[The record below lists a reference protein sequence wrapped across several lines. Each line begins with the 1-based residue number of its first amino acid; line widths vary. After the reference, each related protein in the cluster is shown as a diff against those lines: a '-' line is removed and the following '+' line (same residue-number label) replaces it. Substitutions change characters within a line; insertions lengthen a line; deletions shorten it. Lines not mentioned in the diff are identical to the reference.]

1 MPVTKLEIKS
11 RIPFAN
17 GKVFND
23 AGAYEQLDG
32 VAHFTVDPNHSA
44 NETIADLE
52 LAPRNA
58 DGLVEFSSDFRILRP
73 ADPQL
78 GNRRILLDVPNR
90 GKPLALRNINSAP
103 EVTPDAPMDP
113 GNGFLMRQ
121 GYTVVWCAWQ
131 HDVPDMPGMFRVT
144 VPDAVTVD
152 GPISGKVVVTLSLI
166 HI

>member
-1 MPVTKLEIKS
+1 MCI
-11 RIPFAN
+11 RDRAPFAN
-17 GKVFND
+17 GHIFGD
-23 AGAYEQLDG
+23 TGAYEQLDG
-32 VAHFTVDPNHSA
+32 IVHFAVDPNHTA
-44 NETIADLE
+44 NETIADLG
-52 LAPRNA
+52 LAPRNP

-73 ADPQL
+73 VDPEL

-131 HDVPDMPGMFRVT
+131 HDVPDIPGVMRIN
-144 VPDAVTVD
+144 VPDAVLD
-152 GPISGKVVVTLSLI
+152 DAPISVSYTHLTLPTKA
-166 HI
+166 